1 LDCTL
6 RVLVPMARW
15 AVCYALLLC
24 AHVVVALKR
33 DEVDSE
39 KVTVELDSMARAT
52 VGADGAAGH
61 VEVDSTSRVSSSPDG
76 EGPSEEEV
84 RTLPESEEPPERPV
98 RPPVQR
104 GPSVMRRE
112 APPEDSS
119 TDVVT
124 DPCSGPVVNDGPCP
138 PGTVDPD
145 AVQEPEMQRGPQGPP
160 GSVGP
165 PGAHGTPGAHGPRGP
180 PGYDGESLPGPRGP
194 AGPEGPPGRVGGA
207 GPAGEQGEEGEPGE
221 AARPPLVASQ
231 LLEDGDLVLAKLDA
245 VNWMDETAN
254 DMFQAD
260 VGDIG
265 SKLAGVQQGLS
276 RDQSSTADAVSE
288 LNRVREDARTFY
300 QKASGAKQILA
311 GTAEDPVNTSVNES
325 LKSAAVEGHALLTA
339 LVVAGFFKEQV

>member
-1 LDCTL
+1 MGVL
-6 RVLVPMARW
+6 RVRTVLQELMGRGVLLGMMASPYLDLVG
-15 AVCYALLLC
+15 LL
-24 AHVVVALKR
+24 
-33 DEVDSE
+33 DQ
-39 KVTVELDSMARAT
+39 KV
-52 VGADGAAGH
+52 H
-61 VEVDSTSRVSSSPDG
+61 
-76 EGPSEEEV
+76 
-84 RTLPESEEPPERPV
+84 
-98 RPPVQR
+98 Q
-104 GPSVMRRE
+104 
-112 APPEDSS
+112 
-119 TDVVT
+119 DV
-124 DPCSGPVVNDGPCP
+124 
-138 PGTVDPD
+138 
-145 AVQEPEMQRGPQGPP
+145 
-160 GSVGP
+160 
-165 PGAHGTPGAHGPRGP
+165 
-180 PGYDGESLPGPRGP
+180 
-194 AGPEGPPGRVGGA
+194 
-207 GPAGEQGEEGEPGE
+207 
-221 AARPPLVASQ
+221 LVAQVQLVNKARKVSLEK